1 MGQREAWLDV
11 EVREGV
17 LEEVT
22 LNGDMMHSQ
31 KEPAVRG
38 SEGRVLQA
46 GETVRAKVLGR
57 E

>member
-22 LNGDMMHSQ
+22 LNGDTMHSQ